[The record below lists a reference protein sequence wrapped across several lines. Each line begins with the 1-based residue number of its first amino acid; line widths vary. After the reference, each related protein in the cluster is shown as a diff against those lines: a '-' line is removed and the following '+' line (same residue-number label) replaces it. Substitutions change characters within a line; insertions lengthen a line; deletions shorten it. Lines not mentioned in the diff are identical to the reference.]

1 MPTRTLLRLT
11 ICAILTIP
19 GSFACADWQQF
30 KQRCKLDWQR
40 NQAWPAPFVAQDR
53 IAACSPFVA
62 MNMNGWRD
70 QCTLSNFH
78 FDPESQQLTEVGRL
92 RVQQIVREHPETF
105 RNVFVVRGMTPEA
118 TSSRVDSVQQFV
130 NNLAGQETASEVR
143 LVELEPRGVTADDVQ
158 MISSKLKSSMP
169 DPRLPASSTPAGSST
184 P

>member
-1 MPTRTLLRLT
+1 MLT
-11 ICAILTIP
+11 GRRFVVAILAIVTLHCSVAS
-19 GSFACADWQQF
+19 GDWKQF

-40 NQAWPAPFVAQDR
+40 NQAWPNPFVAQDR
-53 IAACSPFVA
+53 LAACSPFVT
-62 MNMNGWRD
+62 MTVNGWRD

-92 RVQQIVREHPETF
+92 RVQQILREHPEMY
-105 RNVFVVRGMTPEA
+105 RNVFVVRGTTPEA
-118 TSSRVDSVQQFV
+118 TTARVDSAQQFV
-130 NNLAGQETASEVR
+130 NNLAGQETGSEVR

-169 DPRLPASSTPAGSST
+169 DPRLPASSSPAGSST